1 MIGYV
6 APIVEGDGDV
16 QAVPKLLGAISQDLV
31 TLRPV
36 RFPKTK
42 LLVAGGL
49 ERAAKIARANIRL
62 PGESLVLVL
71 IDADEDCA
79 ATLGPELLR
88 RVRTSA
94 HDVECFVAIAVREYE
109 SWIVGGLTEL
119 NITSPETAGK
129 PKDRLREIN
138 GGRYSETV
146 DQQVF
151 TSRIDVHELARRSP
165 SFRRLREKL
174 TGMPPP

>member
-6 APIVEGDGDV
+6 APVVEGNGDV
-16 QAVPKLLGAISQDLV
+16 LAVPRLLGAISPHLV

-49 ERAAKIARANIRL
+49 ERAAKIARANVRF
-62 PGESLVLVL
+62 PDESLVLVL

-88 RVRTSA
+88 RVRTSV
-94 HDVECFVAIAVREYE
+94 HDVECFVALAVREYE
-109 SWIVGGLTEL
+109 SWIVGGLPEL
-119 NITSPETAGK
+119 SVPNPEEAGK

-138 GGRYSETV
+138 SGRYSETV

-151 TSRIDVHELARRSP
+151 TSRIDVLGLASRSP

-174 TGMPPP
+174 TTEPSA